1 MTASCQCPVPDWSSR
16 EAGLLVTRC
25 TAGLFRASIALTDLL
40 NAAFKTP
47 LLMVPSTRPSIRP
60 FRFLPSRTTTKSMM
74 VVPSDCRDRLVGEQG
89 TLASDMP
96 IKTVGSFWPYATTLF
111 DYIRRCS
118 RPNSSLSSISRRPG
132 LEVRPALARAD
143 KVIE

>member
-1 MTASCQCPVPDWSSR
+1 M
-16 EAGLLVTRC
+16 TRC

-60 FRFLPSRTTTKSMM
+60 FKFLPSRTTTKSMM
-74 VVPSDCRDRLVGEQG
+74 VVPSDCRDRLVGGQG

-111 DYIRRCS
+111 DYILRERTGATC
-118 RPNSSLSSISRRPG
+118 LG
-132 LEVRPALARAD
+132 VGAEG
-143 KVIE
+143 